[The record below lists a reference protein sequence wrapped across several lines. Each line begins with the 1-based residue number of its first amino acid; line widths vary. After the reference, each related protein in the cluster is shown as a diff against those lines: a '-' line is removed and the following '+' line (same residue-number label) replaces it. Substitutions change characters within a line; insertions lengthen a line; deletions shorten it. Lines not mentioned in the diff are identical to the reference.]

1 MNKRW
6 LRRSYSIYL
15 IIFIGWSPYLWAQSR
30 STATAELSPEQIE
43 EYKAEAGQLVS
54 FLAYMMNVLGD
65 GSATTQQKET
75 VINQSYL
82 KAFRDE
88 EVQIEDDL
96 DENRSVVTNKNVRA
110 YLKDIDFF
118 FRNAKFE
125 LLVSDISYYVAEG
138 GRVFFRVT
146 VNRNLQGVTVS
157 GDTVNASQIRYVEVN
172 LNKSDKDLKIAS
184 VYTTKL
190 SEREELA
197 NWWTEVP
204 DAWRSYFKERL
215 GAEQRDSAD
224 YRMLREIVRFTEV
237 DVSDRPALWDLTP
250 LGKLVDLKYL
260 NVSGTRVTDL
270 VPLRNLTKLEILNCS
285 RTNVVDLQPLK
296 YATSMRE
303 LICEETKVYNL
314 STLANFPRLEKLFCS
329 GSPVRK
335 LENITGLKD
344 LRCANTPIASLEP
357 LTEVTSLVSLDCSQT
372 SVADLQPLTQAAK
385 LSLLNIEATAVK
397 DLSPL
402 QTLPSLQVLICN
414 STPIGELDALN
425 GVATLEK
432 VYCDNTAITQAE
444 ANRFMAANPQTL
456 VVFESGQ
463 LQSWWEGLKP
473 AWKNVFMR
481 YTEVEEGALTKETLA
496 QVANL
501 TDIDISGSKTIVDLS
516 PLTKLINLQ
525 NLDCANTSIS
535 SLEPL
540 GELINLQN
548 LNCSHTRV
556 TNLAALRNARNLRVL
571 NIDHTN
577 VSSLDDLNDLSGIKR
592 LSCEQ
597 TPITEDPIRSYI
609 QDHQE
614 TVVIY
619 KTNKLSLWWNALP
632 TSWKNLL
639 REQVTIGD
647 IPNREQLHEIA
658 FLKTLTIE
666 ENSNVTSLEPLLEF
680 VRLTELAFS
689 NTQISSLEPL
699 RQLKTLRALIC
710 SRSPIRNIEPLSDL
724 LDLTYLDFQ
733 NTPVEDL
740 KPLRNSIELE
750 TIKCSG
756 TQVDNLKYLS
766 ALINLKQLECFNT
779 DVKKLKPLK
788 GLYQLEELRCY
799 NTRVSA
805 GRVRKFKSWHPDCKV
820 VHY

>member
-6 LRRSYSIYL
+6 LRRL
-15 IIFIGWSPYLWAQSR
+15 CCIIMIGFTGCPYLSAQSQLG
-30 STATAELSPEQIE
+30 ALELSPEQIE

-54 FLAYMMNVLGD
+54 FLEYMMNVLGD
-65 GSATTQQKET
+65 GSTTTQQKET

-88 EVQIEDDL
+88 DVQIEDDL
-96 DENRSVVTNKNVRA
+96 DEDRSVVTNKNVQA

-118 FRNAKFE
+118 FRDAKFE
-125 LLVSDISYYVAEG
+125 LLVNDISYYVAEG

-146 VNRNLQGVTVS
+146 VNRNLQGVTVG
-157 GDTVNASQIRYVEVN
+157 GDTVNASQVRYVEVN

-204 DAWRSYFKERL
+204 ETWRTYFKERL
-215 GAEQRDSAD
+215 GAQQYDSAD

-237 DVSDRPALWDLTP
+237 DVSDQSSLWDLTP
-250 LGKLVDLKYL
+250 LAKLVDLKYL
-260 NVSGTRVTDL
+260 NISGTRVTDL
-270 VPLRNLTKLEILNCS
+270 VPLRNLTKLEVLNCS
-285 RTNVVDLQPLK
+285 RTNVVDLEPLK

-303 LICEETKVYNL
+303 LICEETKVSNL
-314 STLANFPRLEKLFCS
+314 SILANFPRLEKLFCS

-335 LENITGLKD
+335 LENIAGLKD
-344 LRCANTPIASLEP
+344 LRCANTPIASLAP
-357 LTEVTSLVSLDCSQT
+357 LTKVASLVSLDCSQT
-372 SVADLQPLTQAAK
+372 SVADLQPLAQAAK

-402 QTLPSLQVLICN
+402 QGLASLQVLICN
-414 STPIGELDALN
+414 STPIGELDALS
-425 GVATLEK
+425 GLATLEK

-444 ANRFMAANPQTL
+444 ANRFMVANPQTL

-473 AWKNVFMR
+473 AWQDIFTKHMK
-481 YTEVEEGALTKETLA
+481 VEGGSLTKETLA

-501 TDIDISGSKTIVDLS
+501 TNIDISGNTSIFDLS
-516 PLTKLINLQ
+516 PLTKLVNLQ
-525 NLDCANTSIS
+525 TLKAANTHVN

-540 GELINLQN
+540 SELINLQH
-548 LNCSHTRV
+548 LDCSY
-556 TNLAALRNARNLRVL
+556 TNIDELTALRNARNLRVL
-571 NIDHTN
+571 NLDHTA
-577 VSSLDDLNDLSGIKR
+577 VSSLDALYDLSGIQR

-597 TPITEDPIRSYI
+597 TPIPEDSIRAFI

-614 TVVIY
+614 TIVIY
-619 KTNKLSLWWNALP
+619 KTSKLNLWWNALP

-666 ENSNVTSLEPLLEF
+666 ENSNITSLEPLQEF

-689 NTQISSLEPL
+689 NTQISTLEPL

-724 LDLTYLDFQ
+724 LDLAYLDFQ

-799 NTRVSA
+799 NTRISE
-805 GRVRKFKSWHPDCKV
+805 RRIRKFKSWHPDCKV
-820 VHY
+820 VYY

>member
-1 MNKRW
+1 MIS
-6 LRRSYSIYL
+6 L
-15 IIFIGWSPYLWAQSR
+15 IGWTPYLSAQGQS
-30 STATAELSPEQIE
+30 ATAELSPQQIE

-54 FLAYMMNVLGD
+54 FLEYMMNVLGD
-65 GSATTQQKET
+65 GSTTTQQKET

-88 EVQIEDDL
+88 DVQIEDDL
-96 DENRSVVTNKNVRA
+96 DEDRSVVTNKNVQA

-125 LLVSDISYYVAEG
+125 LLVNDISYYVAEG

-157 GDTVNASQIRYVEVN
+157 GDTVNASQVRYVEVN

-204 DAWRSYFKERL
+204 ETWRAYFKERL
-215 GAEQRDSAD
+215 GAEQYDSAD
-224 YRMLREIVRFTEV
+224 YRMLREIVRFTEI
-237 DVSDRPALWDLTP
+237 DVSDRPSLWDLTP
-250 LGKLVDLKYL
+250 LAKLVDLKYL
-260 NVSGTRVTDL
+260 NVAGTRVTDL
-270 VPLRNLTKLEILNCS
+270 VPLRNLTKLEVLNCS
-285 RTNVVDLQPLK
+285 RTNVVDLEPLK

-303 LICEETKVYNL
+303 LICEETKVSDL
-314 STLANFPRLEKLFCS
+314 SILTNFPRLEKLFCS

-335 LENITGLKD
+335 LENIAGLKD
-344 LRCANTPIASLEP
+344 LRCANTPIASLAP
-357 LTEVTSLVSLDCSQT
+357 LKVSSLISLDCSQT
-372 SVADLQPLTQAAK
+372 SVADLQPLTEAAN

-402 QTLPSLQVLICN
+402 QGLASLQVLICN
-414 STPIGELDALN
+414 STPIGDLDALS
-425 GVATLEK
+425 GLATLEK
-432 VYCDNTAITQAE
+432 VYCDNTAITQAK
-444 ANRFMAANPQTL
+444 ANRFMVANPQTL

-473 AWKNVFMR
+473 EWKDIFTNHMNV
-481 YTEVEEGALTKETLA
+481 EGGTLTKETLA

-501 TDIDISGSKTIVDLS
+501 TNIDISGNKTVFDLS
-516 PLTKLINLQ
+516 PLTKLVNLQ
-525 NLDCANTSIS
+525 TLACANTNIN
-535 SLEPL
+535 SLAPL
-540 GELINLQN
+540 SELINLQY
-548 LNCSHTRV
+548 LDGSHTNINEL
-556 TNLAALRNARNLRVL
+556 TALRNARNLRVL
-571 NIDHTN
+571 NLDHTG
-577 VSSLDDLNDLSGIKR
+577 VRSLDALDDLSGIQR

-597 TPITEDPIRSYI
+597 TPISEDSIRSFI

-614 TVVIY
+614 TIVIY

-666 ENSNVTSLEPLLEF
+666 ENSNITSLEPLLEF

-724 LDLTYLDFQ
+724 LDLTFLDFQ

-799 NTRVSA
+799 NTRVSEK
-805 GRVRKFKSWHPDCKV
+805 RVRKFKSWHPNCKV

>member
-6 LRRSYSIYL
+6 LRRSYYAL
-15 IIFIGWSPYLWAQSR
+15 CLIGWSPSLFAQSQPP
-30 STATAELSPEQIE
+30 AAELNPRQIE
-43 EYKAEAGQLVS
+43 EYKEQAGQLVS
-54 FLAYMMNVLGD
+54 FLESMMNVLGD

-75 VINQSYL
+75 IINQSYR

-88 EVQIEDDL
+88 DVQIEDDL
-96 DENRSVVTNKNVRA
+96 DENRSVVTNKNVQA

-118 FRNAKFE
+118 FKNARFD
-125 LLVSDISYYVAEG
+125 LMVNDISYYVAEG

-146 VNRNLQGVTVS
+146 VNSNLQGVTVG

-172 LNKSDKDLKIAS
+172 LNRADKGLSIAS

-204 DAWRSYFKERL
+204 EVWRSYLKEQV
-215 GAEQRDSAD
+215 GANPYDSAD
-224 YRMLREIVRFTEV
+224 YRMLREIVRLSRV
-237 DVSDRPALWDLTP
+237 DISDNPNLWDLTP

-260 NVSGTRVTDL
+260 NVSGTRVTGL
-270 VPLRNLTKLEILNCS
+270 VPLRNLTKLEVLNCS
-285 RTNVVDLQPLK
+285 RTNVVDLDPLK

-303 LICEETKVYNL
+303 LICEETKVSNL
-314 STLANFPRLEKLFCS
+314 SVLASFPKLEKLFCS

-335 LENITGLKD
+335 LETITGLKD
-344 LRCANTPIASLEP
+344 LRCANTPITDLSP
-357 LTEVTSLVSLDCSQT
+357 LAKVSTLVSLDCSQT
-372 SVADLQPLTQAAK
+372 SVSDLQPLAQATK
-385 LSLLNIEATAVK
+385 LTLLNIEATAVK
-397 DLSPL
+397 ELSPL
-402 QTLPSLQVLICN
+402 QGAAGLQVLICN
-414 STPIGELDALN
+414 STPIGDLAVLS
-425 GVATLEK
+425 GLPALEK

-444 ANRFMAANPQTL
+444 ANRFMVDNPQTL
-456 VVFESGQ
+456 VIFESGQ
-463 LQSWWEGLKP
+463 LQTWWDGLQP
-473 AWKNVFMR
+473 EWKDIFAG
-481 YTEVEEGALTKETLA
+481 YIKTEEQSLTKETLA

-501 TDIDISGSKTIVDLS
+501 TEIDISGNRTITDLS

-525 NLDCANTSIS
+525 TLACANTKVRD
-535 SLEPL
+535 LRPL
-540 GELINLQN
+540 SELINLQN
-548 LNCSHTRV
+548 LDCSTTLV
-556 TNLAALRNARNLRVL
+556 DSLGALRNARNLRGL
-571 NIDHTN
+571 NVDHTN
-577 VSSLDDLNDLSGIKR
+577 VKSLAALRDLSGMQR

-597 TPITEDPIRSYI
+597 TPIPEDSIRAFI
-609 QDHQE
+609 QTHPA

-619 KTNKLSLWWNALP
+619 KTSKLSLWWNSLP
-632 TSWKNLL
+632 ASWKNLL

-658 FLKTLTIE
+658 FLKTLAIE
-666 ENSNVTSLEPLLEF
+666 ENSNISTLKPLSEF

-689 NTQISSLEPL
+689 NTQINSLEPL

-710 SRSPIRNIEPLSDL
+710 SRSPIRDIEPLSEL
-724 LDLTYLDFQ
+724 QNLIYLDFQ

-756 TQVDNLKYLS
+756 TQVDDLQYLS

-779 DVKKLKPLK
+779 DVKRLKPLR
-788 GLYQLEELRCY
+788 GLHQLEELRCY
-799 NTRVSA
+799 NTRISEREVE
-805 GRVRKFKSWHPDCKV
+805 KFRDGHPDCKV
-820 VHY
+820 VYY